1 MKAVANEDPWDLK
14 WRTSGETARTVP
26 SKRLWDKI
34 TMSSWQSA
42 DPGLQFDTTINEW
55 HTCPQSGRINAS
67 NPCSEYMFLDDTA
80 CNLASLNLMKFF
92 DEENQLFKVD
102 DYLHAIRIWTIIL
115 EISVL
120 MAHYPSQEM
129 AQKSYDFRTL
139 GLGYA
144 NLGTLLMVNGIP
156 YDSPEALA
164 WTGAI
169 TAMLTGEAYATSAEM
184 SKDVGTFEYFNLNRE
199 DMLRVIRNHRRAAYN
214 AIPSEYEGLTI
225 RPMGINPKFVPD
237 ILVDAA
243 REAWDRA
250 LALGEKYGFRN
261 AQVSVLAPTGTIG
274 LIMDCDT
281 TGVEPDF
288 AIVKF
293 KKLAG
298 GGYFKIVNQSVR
310 KALRKLNFSEHQI
323 TEIENYA
330 KGHGTLTGCPHI
342 NINSLI
348 EKGFSEDK
356 IELIESQLPNV
367 FDIRF
372 AFNKFTLGEEYL
384 KSLGLSEAAANSN
397 NLLKELGFS
406 EKQIDEANDYICGT
420 MMLEGAPNLTDDI
433 LPIFDTASKCG
444 KNGKRYIEYM
454 AHVKIMAAAQ
464 PFIFGAISKT
474 VNMPTEATVSE
485 IGTVY
490 TQAWKQMLK
499 AIAIYRD
506 SSKLSQP
513 LNTKIDSTLVEE
525 ITLSDDKF
533 EDEKYPNEIVTNK
546 PDFRRPIRQKLPP
559 KRHGNV
565 REAVINTHKVYIRT
579 GEYSDGTLGEIF
591 IDMYKEGAAFRGLLN
606 SFAILVSKALQ
617 YGIPLE
623 ELVDTFTFTRFEP
636 SGIVQGHERI
646 KNSTS
651 VLDFIFRSLA
661 VDYLNREDLAHVPA
675 PESEEKTEQL
685 SLQFGGNDSLSETIS
700 NISDEKQSSQIL
712 TTGEKRADSAHLSDN
727 DFQVESSKSN
737 TNLTQPEFNYSE
749 AITLGF
755 TGEQCDNC
763 GSMRVKKNG
772 TCSVCLDCGHTTGCS

>member
-1 MKAVANEDPWDLK
+1 
-14 WRTSGETARTVP
+14 
-26 SKRLWDKI
+26 
-34 TMSSWQSA
+34 MSSWQSA

-464 PFIFGAISKT
+464 PFISGAISKT